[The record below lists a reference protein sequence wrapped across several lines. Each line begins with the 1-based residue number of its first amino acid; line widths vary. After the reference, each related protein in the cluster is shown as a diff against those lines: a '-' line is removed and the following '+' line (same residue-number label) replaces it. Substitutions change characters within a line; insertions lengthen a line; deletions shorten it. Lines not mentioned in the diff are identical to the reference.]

1 MSQISRRRFYLLTSD
16 GGIDC
21 STDPEF
27 QEQNS
32 AGLKQ
37 AEYENICAKLEP
49 GGNAVLKV
57 LVTQK
62 INSKV
67 FSSVFS
73 SSSLNLNKSFSISK
87 KNLSLKGAKD
97 ANAFRIKFWLILS

>member
-1 MSQISRRRFYLLTSD
+1 MSQLSRRRFYLLTSD

-21 STDPEF
+21 SADPEF

-32 AGLKQ
+32 AALKR

-57 LVTQK
+57 WVTQK
-62 INSKV
+62 
-67 FSSVFS
+67 
-73 SSSLNLNKSFSISK
+73 
-87 KNLSLKGAKD
+87 
-97 ANAFRIKFWLILS
+97 